1 MSELS
6 ALAPDELDPTTWAVL
21 RALRSGA
28 PLSRNKHF
36 DLFED
41 ARVRKAI
48 RLHRFLES
56 IVRDVERCGEDAL
69 VQVVERAGDQRYA
82 LRVDFPRVHGH
93 RTVYLSQ
100 FEMRL
105 LGEHDAAV
113 ARLLSDLL
121 DGPRPP
127 R

>member
-1 MSELS
+1 MAEPTDDLH
-6 ALAPDELDPTTWAVL
+6 PTTWAVL
-21 RALRSGA
+21 RALRAGV

-36 DLFED
+36 DLFQD

-56 IVRDVERCGEDAL
+56 VVKDVERCGETAQ
-69 VQVVERAGDQRYA
+69 VQVVERDPAHRFA

-100 FEMRL
+100 FELRL
-105 LGEHDAAV
+105 LGEHAPDV
-113 ARLLSDLL
+113 ARLLSDML
-121 DGPRPP
+121 DGPRPA
-127 R
+127 RV